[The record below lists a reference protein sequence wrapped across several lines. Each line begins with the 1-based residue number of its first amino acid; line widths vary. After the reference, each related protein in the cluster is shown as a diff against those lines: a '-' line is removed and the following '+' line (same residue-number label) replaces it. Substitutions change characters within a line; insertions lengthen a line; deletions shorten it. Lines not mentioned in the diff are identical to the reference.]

1 MLVESTDT
9 LHCSSAAAATTTAL
23 QADDLPQSA
32 AAAAAGPQHGVEHFD
47 QMCKDV
53 QAAA

>member
-1 MLVESTDT
+1 MLAETPDT
-9 LHCSSAAAATTTAL
+9 LHCSAAAATTTAAL
-23 QADDLPQSA
+23 QADDLPQSVT
-32 AAAAAGPQHGVEHFD
+32 AAAAGPQHGGEHFD